1 MWKKL
6 PVIRNTYIVLRFQW
20 SKSVQK
26 KCIVYWAPMRNKN
39 NDSVG
44 IYKQKTGGNV
54 TEPMKGKTVR
64 STSLFLLYR
73 GQSVQETVH
82 CTENNKG
89 NNKQIIST
97 VIYFRG
103 TNQFNRAFA

>member
-6 PVIRNTYIVLRFQW
+6 PVIRNTYIVMRFQW

-26 KCIVYWAPMRNKN
+26 SVLCIGHPCVTKS
-39 NDSVG
+39 NDPVG
-44 IYKQKTGGNV
+44 IYKQKTGGNA

-73 GQSVQETVH
+73 GQSVQETVN
-82 CTENNKG
+82 CTGNNKG